1 MKKEYGIKAGDRVL
15 IYMPMVVEAAIT
27 MLACARIG
35 AIHTVV
41 FGGFASNELANRI
54 DDADPALIVVSS
66 MGLEPK
72 KEIHYVPIV
81 EEALKLSKHNPPRLL
96 HQRRE
101 LDGKLIE
108 TQISQGNPM
117 YKDFDELVDKETE
130 IAECVPLPSTHPLY
144 ILYTSGTTGSPKG
157 IVRDTGGTV
166 VAM

>member
-1 MKKEYGIKAGDRVL
+1 MQKEYGIKAGDRVL

-54 DDADPALIVVSS
+54 DDADPSLIVVSS

-81 EEALKLSKHNPPRLL
+81 EEALKLSKYNPPRLL
-96 HQRRE
+96 H
-101 LDGKLIE
+101 
-108 TQISQGNPM
+108 
-117 YKDFDELVDKETE
+117 
-130 IAECVPLPSTHPLY
+130 
-144 ILYTSGTTGSPKG
+144 
-157 IVRDTGGTV
+157 
-166 VAM
+166 